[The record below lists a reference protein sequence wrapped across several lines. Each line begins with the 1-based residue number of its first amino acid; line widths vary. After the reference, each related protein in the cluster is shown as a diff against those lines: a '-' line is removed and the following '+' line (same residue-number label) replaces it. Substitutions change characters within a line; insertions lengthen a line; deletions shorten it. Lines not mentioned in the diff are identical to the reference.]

1 MSEPSQEHN
10 ARGTSP
16 AVPPSSPPRPASTRA
31 SVSTTEHVTLFDSR
45 SQIFLTNLNCT
56 GSGPLPSAAA
66 LREYEQIAHGLPGRI
81 ADQFIAQGGH
91 RRELEKKEADSGA
104 RRRDKGQ
111 TRAFWLAL
119 SGMAA
124 TTVLGVWGNPVLAG
138 VVVIASVG
146 GPAAAFVLART
157 VGRQAGDS
165 SDA

>member
-10 ARGTSP
+10 TRGTSP
-16 AVPPSSPPRPASTRA
+16 AVPPSSPPRPASARA
-31 SVSTTEHVTLFDSR
+31 SVSTTGLVTLVGSR
-45 SQIFLTNLNCT
+45 SQTFLTNHHYT

-66 LREYEQIAHGLPGRI
+66 LREYEQIAPGLPGRI

-104 RRRDKGQ
+104 RRRDRGQ
-111 TRAFWLAL
+111 TMAFWLAL
-119 SGMAA
+119 SSIVAA
-124 TTVLGVWGNPVLAG
+124 TVLGVWGNPVLAG
-138 VVVIASVG
+138 VVVIVGVG